1 MKKLLAI
8 LLMLLPAV
16 WMSGQGVVTG
26 RVTDS
31 LSGEPLPYAT
41 VSIDGTSRGTTT
53 DIHGDYTLRVN
64 TADSVVL
71 QYSFVGY
78 RKKEIRSA
86 IRGRVTMDVAMHP
99 VAKQLDGVEIVVDTL
114 RGTSFTQIDV
124 GRLDDAVGPTGGVE
138 SLVKMLPDVQSNN
151 ELSSQYSVRGGS
163 FDENLVYINGVE
175 VFRPMLIHSAQQEG
189 MSIINPDL
197 VNHIRFSPG
206 GFDATYGDKLSSVL
220 DISYSRPTEFKAKLS
235 GSLLGAAAS
244 VLGTVGE
251 RFNYAVGLR
260 QHSNRYVFGSLDTK
274 GSYSSSYTDVQAL
287 LGYKVNERLDLEM
300 LAIWTRNVYGLVP
313 DSATV
318 TFGGFFLPLSL
329 HVFFDGQ
336 EQDSY
341 HTLLGSLSA
350 NYRPDDQWRL
360 NGNLSVQHV
369 PESECYD
376 VQSQYWL
383 YELGMG
389 ETAGD
394 TVMFDR
400 GVGTFLEHARNRLST
415 DIISFDTRAVR
426 DAQKGHWT
434 AGLKLQ
440 MEKITDH
447 LREWK
452 WVDSAGYA
460 LPMTMPTMGDSAN
473 RPQSPILQQYASADN
488 EMLTLRGTAF
498 VQRDISLVTTKGNE
512 IRLTGGLRG
521 QLYRNSI
528 SGLHHLIS
536 PRLSASYVPHGKA
549 DLMFRL
555 AAGIYQQAPFYRE
568 YRRENGSL
576 CPSVGPQT
584 SYQVT
589 GTADWRLLI
598 WQKPFTITADI
609 YYKYITDLIPYTIDN
624 LRLRYMPDLSAE
636 GYATGVS
643 IRINGE
649 LVEGLESWASFSI
662 MQTQEDIEGDNL
674 GWLARPTDQR
684 LSFKFFLQDNIP
696 SIPWWRMSLSMVY
709 GTGTP
714 VTMPMGKRAEESF
727 RLPSYYRVDWG
738 NSVQLKEFQFYKH
751 SKLAQWFDDIQVGF
765 EVFNLFNNNNVIS
778 YLWVSDYEN
787 RYYPVPNY
795 LTARQLNFKLTLLF

>member
-1 MKKLLAI
+1 MT
-8 LLMLLPAV
+8 LPVGWAA
-16 WMSGQGVVTG
+16 GQGMVAGT
-26 RVTDS
+26 VTDS
-31 LSGEPLPYAT
+31 LSGEPLPYA
-41 VSIDGTSRGTTT
+41 SISIEGSSKGTTT
-53 DIHGDYTLRVN
+53 DAHGRYTLKIA
-64 TADSVVL
+64 TADSVTL

-78 RKKEIRSA
+78 RKKEVRKA
-86 IRGRVTMDVAMHP
+86 VRGKLTLDVALRP
-99 VAKQLDGVEIVVDTL
+99 VAQQLEGVEIVIDTV
-114 RGTSFTQIDV
+114 RGTSFTQIDA

-197 VNHIRFSPG
+197 VDHILFSPG

-220 DISYSRPTEFKAKLS
+220 DITYSRPAEFRGKVS

-244 VLGTVGE
+244 VQGMAGDRLS
-251 RFNYAVGLR
+251 YAVGLR

-274 GSYSSSYTDVQAL
+274 GSYSSSYTDLQAL
-287 LGYKVNERLDLEM
+287 LGYKVNERLDLGM

-341 HTLLGSLSA
+341 HTLLGALTA
-350 NYRPDDQWRL
+350 NYRPNDHWRL
-360 NGNLSVQHV
+360 NGSLAVQHV

-389 ETAGD
+389 ENAGD
-394 TVMFDR
+394 TAMFDR
-400 GVGTFLEHARNRLST
+400 GVGTFLEHARNRLTT
-415 DIISFDTRAVR
+415 DIVALDMRAAR
-426 DAQKGHWT
+426 HAKNGQWT
-434 AGLKLQ
+434 GGVKFQL
-440 MEKITDH
+440 EKISDH

-460 LPMTMPTMGDSAN
+460 LPATFLPFGDTTNGPT
-473 RPQSPILQQYASADN
+473 SPMLQQFASADN
-488 EMLTLRGTAF
+488 EMLTLRGAAF
-498 VQRDISLVTTKGNE
+498 VQRDLNFVTSHGDE

-521 QLYRNSI
+521 QIYRFSI
-528 SGLHHLIS
+528 QDSESKTHHLLS
-536 PRLSASYVPHGKA
+536 PRLSASYKPHGKA

-568 YRRENGSL
+568 YRREDGSL
-576 CPSVGPQT
+576 CPNVGPQT

-589 GTADWRLLI
+589 GTADWRLLL

-609 YYKYITDLIPYTIDN
+609 YYKYITDLIPYTVDN
-624 LRLRYMPDLSAE
+624 LRLRYQPDLSAV
-636 GYATGVS
+636 GYATGIG

-649 LVEGLESWASFSI
+649 LVEGLESWVSFSL
-662 MQTQEDIEGDNL
+662 MQTQEDIEGDGL

-684 LSFKFFLQDNIP
+684 LSFKLFLQDNIP
-696 SIPWWRMSLSMVY
+696 TIPWWRMSLSMVY
-709 GTGTP
+709 ATGTP
-714 VTMPMGKRAEESF
+714 VTIPMGRRTEEAL

-738 NSVQLKEFQFYKH
+738 NTVQLKEFAFYKR
-751 SKLAQWFDDIQVGF
+751 SKIARWFDDIQVGV